1 MAYESEWLTRKRRI
15 DSRLKATG
23 WDIISF
29 SQDILLSS
37 PDKVAVEELP
47 TANGPADYGLFVAGR
62 LLGIVEAKKVGVN
75 PQNVLEQAKR
85 YAGGAF
91 HGVGN
96 WDGLRVPFLY
106 ASNGELIWHLD
117 VRPEKLVSRQIK
129 AFHSAEA
136 LQSLFER
143 DLTPSVRW
151 LVQTPP
157 DQIGRLRSYQ
167 RNCISAV
174 EKEMITG
181 RRDLMVAMATGT
193 GKTFLTVAQIYRLLE
208 SKLVRKVL
216 FLVDR
221 KALAAQAVREF
232 NAFNTPKGNKFTQEY
247 EVYSQRFQRED
258 FGEDAQF
265 DPKVLPNEY
274 LTAPKS
280 SHTFVYVSTIQRM
293 VRNLFGAE
301 AAFSQ
306 TSNDSDSE
314 EDADKLDIPIHAFDL
329 IIADECHRGYS
340 AQELSLWRDTLQHF
354 DAIRV
359 GLTATPAAH
368 TVALFGEPVFRY
380 GVEQAI
386 RDGYLVD
393 YEAVAIKSKVRI
405 NGLFLKEGEQVGKID
420 TQTGEETFDNVEDE
434 RTFSAEDIEQ
444 EITAP
449 DSNRKIIEEVAKH
462 AYAHEEQTGRFPK
475 ILIFAVNDI
484 PHASHADQL
493 VRICREVFNQ
503 GDDFVQKIT
512 GNPNVDRPLQRIREF
527 RNRPKP
533 KVVVT
538 VDMLS
543 TGVDIPALEF
553 IVFLRPVK
561 SRILWEQML
570 GRGTRRCDDINKAKF
585 VVFDCF
591 DGTLIRYFKDVS
603 NFRIESPQKPVLSIP
618 QIIENI
624 WQNIDRKYQSNVLVK
639 RLQRIEK
646 DMSGDARTMFA
657 QWIED
662 GDVGKFASDLLRS
675 LRENF
680 TDTMKLLRNPKFQKL
695 LVEYPRAKRSFWVS
709 YDTQDEVTSRV
720 EERFGK
726 YTTAS
731 DYLEAFSK
739 FVRENQD
746 QITAIKILL
755 ERPKDWNPH
764 ALEQLRQTLRQHN
777 FNEAKL
783 KEAHARVYH
792 KQLAD
797 IISMVKHAA
806 REELPILSAEERVEA
821 VITRIRSRHEFS
833 SEQLQ
838 WLAFIQSHLVSNLSI
853 DLDDL
858 ENQPVF
864 ADRGGV
870 TRAQRLFGADLPKLI
885 DELNLALAA

>member
-1 MAYESEWLTRKRRI
+1 MAHESEWLTRKRRI

-23 WDIISF
+23 WDIIPF
-29 SQDILLSS
+29 SQKIPLNSL
-37 PDKVAVEELP
+37 DKVAVEELP

-62 LLGIVEAKKVGVN
+62 LLGIIEAKKVGVN

-85 YAGGAF
+85 YAEGAYN
-91 HGVGN
+91 GVGN
-96 WDGLRVPFLY
+96 WEGSRVPFLY

-117 VRPEKLVSRQIK
+117 VRPAKRISRQLK
-129 AFHSAEA
+129 RFHTPEA
-136 LQSLFER
+136 LQSFF
-143 DLTPSVRW
+143 DQDFTPAVEY
-151 LVQTPP
+151 LVHTPP
-157 DQIGRLRSYQ
+157 ERIERLRSYQ
-167 RNCISAV
+167 RNCIVAV
-174 EKEMITG
+174 EKEIIAG
-181 RRDLMVAMATGT
+181 GRDLMVAMATGT

-208 SKLVRKVL
+208 SKLVRRIL

-306 TSNDSDSE
+306 TSNDSDYE

-340 AQELSLWRDTLQHF
+340 AQELSLWRETLQHF

-368 TVALFGEPVFRY
+368 TVALFGDPIFRY

-393 YEAVAIKSKVRI
+393 YEAVAINSKVRI
-405 NGLFLKEGEQVGKID
+405 DGLFLKEGEQVGKID

-434 RTFSAEDIEQ
+434 RTFTAEDIEQ

-493 VRICREVFNQ
+493 VRICREVFKQ

-570 GRGTRRCDDINKAKF
+570 GRGTRRCDDINKTKF

-603 NFRIESPQKPVLSIP
+603 NFRIESPQKPVLSIR
-618 QIIENI
+618 QIIDNI
-624 WQNIDRKYQSNVLVK
+624 WENIDRKYHSNVLVK
-639 RLQRIEK
+639 RLRRIEK
-646 DMSGDARTMFA
+646 DMSGEARTQFSN
-657 QWIED
+657 WIAD
-662 GDVGKFASDLLRS
+662 GDVGKFAGDLLRS

-695 LVEYPRAKRSFWVS
+695 LAEYPRAKRSFWVTYETRDDVS
-709 YDTQDEVTSRV
+709 SRV
-720 EERFGK
+720 EERFGEYK
-726 YTTAS
+726 TAS
-731 DYLEAFSK
+731 DYLDAFSK
-739 FVRENQD
+739 FIREHED
-746 QITAIKILL
+746 QIAAIKILL
-755 ERPKDWNPH
+755 ERPKDWNPQ
-764 ALEQLRQTLRQHN
+764 ALQQLRQTLRRHN
-777 FNEAKL
+777 FNEGKL

-806 REELPILSAEERVEA
+806 KKQLPILTAEERVEA
-821 VITRIRSRHEFS
+821 AIANIRSRHEFS

-838 WLAFIQSHLVSNLSI
+838 WLGFIQTHLVSNLSI
-853 DLDDL
+853 DIDDL
-858 ENQPVF
+858 ESQPVF
-864 ADRGGV
+864 ANRGGAN
-870 TRAQRLFGADLPKLI
+870 RARRLFGEELPTLI